1 MATQVDNILIIA
13 NILSVKFN
21 FLVKSSKLFKQKQ
34 NILVPN
40 FMNHK
45 IQRTEL
51 LSYLESLIISFFFII
66 HT

>member
-1 MATQVDNILIIA
+1 MATKVDNILIIA

-34 NILVPN
+34 NTLVPN

-45 IQRTEL
+45 I
-51 LSYLESLIISFFFII
+51 
-66 HT
+66 

>member
-1 MATQVDNILIIA
+1 MATKVDNILIIA

>member
-1 MATQVDNILIIA
+1 MATKVDNILIIA

-45 IQRTEL
+45 IQRTES
-51 LSYLESLIISFFFII
+51 LSYLESFII
-66 HT
+66 DF